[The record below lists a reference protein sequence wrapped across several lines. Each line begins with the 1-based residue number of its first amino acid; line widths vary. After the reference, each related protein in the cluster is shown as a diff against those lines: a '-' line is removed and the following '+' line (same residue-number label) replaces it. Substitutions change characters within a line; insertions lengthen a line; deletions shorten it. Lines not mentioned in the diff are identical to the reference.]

1 VRALRVER
9 QAHTLSRRL
18 PAVITGDGAQAAFL
32 GRFLALFDGFLQ
44 DLQARSD
51 RRDLLVDPAS
61 TPVEA
66 LPWLASFV
74 GLVLDDRWA
83 EAARRR
89 LVAEIAVLYRR
100 RGTLGAL
107 QRYLEIFLAGDTA
120 SRPARPGPEPVLIEH
135 YRLRGLGPDL
145 GADPVRS
152 GRSVLGAGLRVGAPG
167 DASSAAAPDSSAHR
181 FTVVIPRPL
190 SAEQTAAVR
199 HVLDTERPAHTA
211 YELCTVDAGMR
222 LGRGLHLDLT
232 SVIGPTGALRPAV
245 LGTGAAD
252 RDLLLGGRATGLA
265 VEGSRLDAGARVG

>member
-1 VRALRVER
+1 
-9 QAHTLSRRL
+9 
-18 PAVITGDGAQAAFL
+18 
-32 GRFLALFDGFLQ
+32 

-66 LPWLASFV
+66 LPWLASFF

-107 QRYLEIFLAGDTA
+107 QRYLEIFLAGDA
-120 SRPARPGPEPVLIEH
+120 AGLPSRPGPEPVLIEH

-145 GADPVRS
+145 GADPVGS

-167 DASSAAAPDSSAHR
+167 DADPSAAPDSSAHR

-222 LGRGLHLDLT
+222 LGRGLHLNLT
-232 SVIGPTGALRPAV
+232 SVVGPTGALRPAV
-245 LGTGAAD
+245 LGAGAAD